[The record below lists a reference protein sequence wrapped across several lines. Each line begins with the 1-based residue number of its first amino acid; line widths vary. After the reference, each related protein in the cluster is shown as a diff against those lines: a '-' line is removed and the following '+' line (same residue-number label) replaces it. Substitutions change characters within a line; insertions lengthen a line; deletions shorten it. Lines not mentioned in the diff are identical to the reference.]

1 MVLDL
6 GVAAPLAR
14 LALRLAALVARL
26 ADEGVAV
33 GAAAEPRHAPPPGA
47 GPVPAGNGKMH
58 TAGKD
63 FALSVS
69 LALAAGPSPYDT
81 HTPPPAPPAGSA
93 SATATATTV
102 VPGFGTLAVS
112 TIGPAFAHTT
122 ATATTTT
129 GPHHGPGAVTAFA
142 ALSAALG
149 PWAAPTAEEEVVR
162 RRSVSTSPNPTPFFS
177 SCRPVASLLLRSMI
191 ALTRSHVACP
201 ALPIPCPFA
210 SSSLLWGVLSGTS
223 CCAPSRRTSWPRCTA

>member
-1 MVLDL
+1 VSFNMVLDL

-47 GPVPAGNGKMH
+47 GPVPAGNGKLH

-63 FALSVS
+63 FALSV
-69 LALAAGPSPYDT
+69 ALAAGTGPSPYDT
-81 HTPPPAPPAGSA
+81 HAPPPAPPTGSA
-93 SATATATTV
+93 SATATTV

-122 ATATTTT
+122 AAT
-129 GPHHGPGAVTAFA
+129 GPTHGPGAATAFA
-142 ALSAALG
+142 ASSAALG

-162 RRSVSTSPNPTPFFS
+162 RRSVTTQPYPLF
-177 SCRPVASLLLRSMI
+177 LLL
-191 ALTRSHVACP
+191 
-201 ALPIPCPFA
+201 
-210 SSSLLWGVLSGTS
+210 
-223 CCAPSRRTSWPRCTA
+223 